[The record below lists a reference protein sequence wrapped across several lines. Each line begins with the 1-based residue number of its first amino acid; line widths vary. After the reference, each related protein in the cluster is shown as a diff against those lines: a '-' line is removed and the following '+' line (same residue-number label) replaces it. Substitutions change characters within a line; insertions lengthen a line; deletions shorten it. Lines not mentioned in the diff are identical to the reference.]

1 MQIKRRESRCLRRQ
15 GYLIDMPFG
24 KRLSKA
30 LLEALL
36 AFAAADAALA
46 VASHQSEPSVLNPPI
61 CFVHGKFTRS
71 IHGRDAG
78 VAARNLPSWAPGVG
92 NPMPCS
98 CRVLDCK
105 PQSILKKLFY
115 TVLL

>member
-1 MQIKRRESRCLRRQ
+1 MAGMR
-15 GYLIDMPFG
+15 
-24 KRLSKA
+24 
-30 LLEALL
+30 
-36 AFAAADAALA
+36 
-46 VASHQSEPSVLNPPI
+46 
-61 CFVHGKFTRS
+61 
-71 IHGRDAG
+71 G

-105 PQSILKKLFY
+105 PQSILKELFY